1 MANTFGESYGKL
13 PPITGENAVEIDGE
27 NSKRISSGV
36 GRDQHGLVRLPPIVR
51 LDSLRSAS
59 STAQVFTNAPGENK
73 TDMSTQGTNL
83 KFSQKMDVLRRQSAK
98 QLRKHKTEKP
108 EDEKKL
114 ISSVAVKETDEV
126 DTNVFDCVDWSY
138 HHEKARLF
146 KPKERSRGN
155 YEALAPSKD
164 SLTSRRGSASVIKD
178 SAAKLS
184 RSRRLAKSS
193 PELFYRKINLK
204 SRTSGNVNDD
214 NVTSPSTALSA
225 DSYWHRPQARLSIHD
240 IDGSVLSHLQS
251 TLKSNEKK
259 TKRKKPVRSQTDGK
273 SSYQPLS
280 TPNSPVC
287 SESANNERKEKGRR
301 SLNDI
306 TEAVKQFVDRRRPSI
321 SLPRKQN
328 LVEETVKLKIEGK
341 SCPQAETTAGD
352 RTLAFSIVASPRFRS
367 PQNKEK
373 RASLYDLQQILG
385 LLQKDDVKHQSSS
398 TSLSP
403 EVDNAQSGR
412 SSQSRNA
419 SVYDLKEF
427 RKLTV
432 AAGET
437 STEKEMKK
445 QSGNKAREIKTP
457 ENTTSPVFLSPKQEM
472 GPRHLDDAR
481 KGSVY
486 DLKEFLSLGNA
497 VDSNSLSTSENASRS
512 TSPQIVFSPLN
523 SKQLLPSFTQPTEA
537 RRSSTYNLME
547 FLSLPQSGG
556 ISRPQ
561 SGQSYPSSQGDNAKS
576 DNRELN
582 VTETDR
588 DGREAR
594 SLSVYDLAEYLAMT
608 SGVPPLVRVISSA
621 EDQTEKKT
629 NSKSLGASGVDNGN
643 TYKRES
649 VYDFWEMLNIMQQEH
664 EAKRESTHNLPE
676 ILAYFHR
683 EASSKE
689 PEHPT
694 STHCE
699 NSHEDKT
706 GPFLVN
712 SSPPSPG
719 ASVSSGYS
727 SDSPSSGVQQTD
739 SKGVE
744 VNHNTSPR
752 QMSVYDLK
760 EFLSL
765 YASQKN
771 TPNHQLL
778 PAFRRK
784 FSNISQSGIS
794 IHVTDEWNRSL
805 DLETDDVFLPVPAKV
820 EAKSPQ
826 NKRSSVYDL
835 REFLDL
841 LNADESPL
849 RRRLSS
855 VSSASTKS
863 SESEPESFQPEQK
876 TPDAYS
882 PNQNPA
888 SPRPGLSPRQDSG
901 GNVSLYDLGEFLSI
915 LNTDESPLRRRL
927 SSASDFA
934 TQDDSSSQAEDFE
947 KTPLYSLGE
956 ILSVLN
962 DFEQKKV
969 NENAAD
975 ERRLGS
981 EDEISITVPL
991 LPQKKE
997 KASVQALATRKCLL
1011 TSPQKSLSS
1020 VRETSE

>member
-1 MANTFGESYGKL
+1 MANAFGESYVKL
-13 PPITGENAVEIDGE
+13 PPITGENAIEIDEE

-51 LDSLRSAS
+51 LDSLRSAP
-59 STAQVFTNAPGENK
+59 STAQVFANAPGENK
-73 TDMSTQGTNL
+73 TEMSTQGTNL

-98 QLRKHKTEKP
+98 QLRKCTTEKP

-126 DTNVFDCVDWSY
+126 DTNVFDRVDWSY

-146 KPKERSRGN
+146 KPKERSRGD
-155 YEALAPSKD
+155 YEALASSKD
-164 SLTSRRGSASVIKD
+164 SLASRRGSATVVKD
-178 SAAKLS
+178 LAAKLS

-193 PELFYRKINLK
+193 PELCYRKINLK
-204 SRTSGNVNDD
+204 SRAGGNVNDD
-214 NVTSPSTALSA
+214 NITPPSTALSA
-225 DSYWHRPQARLSIHD
+225 DSYSHRSQARLSIHD

-251 TLKSNEKK
+251 TLKSNERK

-306 TEAVKQFVDRRRPSI
+306 TEAVKQFVDRGRPSI

-328 LVEETVKLKIEGK
+328 LVEETVRLKIEGK

-352 RTLAFSIVASPRFRS
+352 RTPTFSIVASHRS
-367 PQNKEK
+367 HSSPSKEK

-385 LLQKDDVKHQSSS
+385 LLQKDDLKQQSSS

-403 EVDNAQSGR
+403 EVENAQSRR

-427 RKLTV
+427 LKLKG

-437 STEKEMKK
+437 SNEMEMKK
-445 QSGNKAREIKTP
+445 PSGNATREIKTQG
-457 ENTTSPVFLSPKQEM
+457 NTPSVVLSPQQEM

-486 DLKEFLSLGNA
+486 DLKEFLSLGTT
-497 VDSNSLSTSENASRS
+497 VDFNSLSTSENSSRS

-523 SKQLLPSFTQPTEA
+523 SKQLLSFTQPSEA
-537 RRSSTYNLME
+537 RRSSTYDLME

-561 SGQSYPSSQGDNAKS
+561 SGQGYSSSQGDNAKS
-576 DNRELN
+576 GNRELN
-582 VTETDR
+582 VTETDQE
-588 DGREAR
+588 GREAR

-608 SGVPPLVRVISSA
+608 SGVPPLVRVVSSA
-621 EDQTEKKT
+621 EDQTENT
-629 NSKSLGASGVDNGN
+629 NSKSVLGASGVDKGN

-649 VYDFWEMLNIMQQEH
+649 LYDLREMLNTMQQEH
-664 EAKRESTHNLPE
+664 EAKRESTYNLPE

-683 EASSKE
+683 EASSRE
-689 PEHPT
+689 PEHQT
-694 STHCE
+694 ATHSE

-706 GPFLVN
+706 GPLLVN
-712 SSPPSPG
+712 STPPPNPG
-719 ASVSSGYS
+719 LSISSGYS
-727 SDSPSSGVQQTD
+727 SDSPSSNVQRKD
-739 SKGVE
+739 SKGLE
-744 VNHNTSPR
+744 VNHSPSPR

-765 YASQKN
+765 YATQKN
-771 TPNHQLL
+771 TQNHQFL

-805 DLETDDVFLPVPAKV
+805 DLETDDAFLPVSTKV
-820 EAKSPQ
+820 EAKSPET
-826 NKRSSVYDL
+826 KRSSVYDL

-855 VSSASTKS
+855 VSSVSTKS
-863 SESEPESFQPEQK
+863 SESEPDSFQPEQK
-876 TPDAYS
+876 TPDANS

-888 SPRPGLSPRQDSG
+888 SSRPELSPRQDSG

-934 TQDDSSSQAEDFE
+934 TQDDSSNQAEDFE
-947 KTPLYSLGE
+947 KSPLYSLGE

-962 DFEQKKV
+962 DFEQKKA
-969 NENAAD
+969 NENAPD
-975 ERRLGS
+975 ELQLGS

-997 KASVQALATRKCLL
+997 KTNVQILAPRKRLL

-1020 VRETSE
+1020 VRETFE

>member
-1 MANTFGESYGKL
+1 M
-13 PPITGENAVEIDGE
+13 
-27 NSKRISSGV
+27 
-36 GRDQHGLVRLPPIVR
+36 
-51 LDSLRSAS
+51 
-59 STAQVFTNAPGENK
+59 
-73 TDMSTQGTNL
+73 
-83 KFSQKMDVLRRQSAK
+83 
-98 QLRKHKTEKP
+98 
-108 EDEKKL
+108 
-114 ISSVAVKETDEV
+114 
-126 DTNVFDCVDWSY
+126 DTNVFDSVDWSY
-138 HHEKARLF
+138 HHEKASLF

-178 SAAKLS
+178 SPAKLS

-193 PELFYRKINLK
+193 PELCYRKINLK
-204 SRTSGNVNDD
+204 SRASGNVNDD
-214 NVTSPSTALSA
+214 NVTSTSTALSA

-352 RTLAFSIVASPRFRS
+352 RTPTFSIVASPHLQS
-367 PQNKEK
+367 SQNKEK

-385 LLQKDDVKHQSSS
+385 LLQKDDLKHQSSS

-403 EVDNAQSGR
+403 EVEHAQSGR

-427 RKLTV
+427 LKLTLAV
-432 AAGET
+432 GET
-437 STEKEMKK
+437 STEEEMKK

-457 ENTTSPVFLSPKQEM
+457 ENTTSPVFLSPKQEIAQ
-472 GPRHLDDAR
+472 RHVDDAR

-486 DLKEFLSLGNA
+486 NLKEFLSLGNA
-497 VDSNSLSTSENASRS
+497 VNSNSLSTSENSSRS

-523 SKQLLPSFTQPTEA
+523 SKRLLQSFTQSTEA
-537 RRSSTYNLME
+537 RRSSTYDLME

-561 SGQSYPSSQGDNAKS
+561 SEQSYSCSQRDNAKS

-621 EDQTEKKT
+621 EDQTEKT
-629 NSKSLGASGVDNGN
+629 NSKSLGAGGVDNGN

-649 VYDFWEMLNIMQQEH
+649 VYDLREILNITQQEH
-664 EAKRESTHNLPE
+664 
-676 ILAYFHR
+676 
-683 EASSKE
+683 
-689 PEHPT
+689 
-694 STHCE
+694 
-699 NSHEDKT
+699 
-706 GPFLVN
+706 
-712 SSPPSPG
+712 
-719 ASVSSGYS
+719 
-727 SDSPSSGVQQTD
+727 
-739 SKGVE
+739 
-744 VNHNTSPR
+744 
-752 QMSVYDLK
+752 

-771 TPNHQLL
+771 TPKHQLL
-778 PAFRRK
+778 PSFRRK
-784 FSNISQSGIS
+784 SSNISQSGIS
-794 IHVTDEWNRSL
+794 IHVTDAWNRSL
-805 DLETDDVFLPVPAKV
+805 
-820 EAKSPQ
+820 
-826 NKRSSVYDL
+826 
-835 REFLDL
+835 
-841 LNADESPL
+841 
-849 RRRLSS
+849 
-855 VSSASTKS
+855 
-863 SESEPESFQPEQK
+863 
-876 TPDAYS
+876 
-882 PNQNPA
+882 
-888 SPRPGLSPRQDSG
+888 
-901 GNVSLYDLGEFLSI
+901 
-915 LNTDESPLRRRL
+915 
-927 SSASDFA
+927 
-934 TQDDSSSQAEDFE
+934 
-947 KTPLYSLGE
+947 
-956 ILSVLN
+956 
-962 DFEQKKV
+962 
-969 NENAAD
+969 
-975 ERRLGS
+975 
-981 EDEISITVPL
+981 
-991 LPQKKE
+991 
-997 KASVQALATRKCLL
+997 
-1011 TSPQKSLSS
+1011 
-1020 VRETSE
+1020 

>member
-1 MANTFGESYGKL
+1 MANAFGELYMKL

-36 GRDQHGLVRLPPIVR
+36 ERDQHGLVRLPPIVR
-51 LDSLRSAS
+51 LDSLRSAPS
-59 STAQVFTNAPGENK
+59 SAQVFANALGENK
-73 TDMSTQGTNL
+73 TEMSTQGTNL

-114 ISSVAVKETDEV
+114 ISSVAVKETDEM
-126 DTNVFDCVDWSY
+126 DTNVFDSVDWSY
-138 HHEKARLF
+138 HHEKASLF

-193 PELFYRKINLK
+193 PELCYRKINLK
-204 SRTSGNVNDD
+204 SRASGNVNDD
-214 NVTSPSTALSA
+214 NVISTSTALSA
-225 DSYWHRPQARLSIHD
+225 DSYWHRSQARLSIHD

-306 TEAVKQFVDRRRPSI
+306 TEAVKQFVDGRRPV

-352 RTLAFSIVASPRFRS
+352 RTPTFSIVASPHLQS
-367 PQNKEK
+367 SQNKEK

-385 LLQKDDVKHQSSS
+385 LLQKDDLKHQSSS

-403 EVDNAQSGR
+403 EVEHAQSGR

-427 RKLTV
+427 LKLTV
-432 AAGET
+432 AVGET
-437 STEKEMKK
+437 STEEEMKK

-472 GPRHLDDAR
+472 AQRHVDDAR

-497 VDSNSLSTSENASRS
+497 VNSNSLSTSENSSRS

-523 SKQLLPSFTQPTEA
+523 SKRLLQSFTQSTEA
-537 RRSSTYNLME
+537 HRSSTYDLME

-561 SGQSYPSSQGDNAKS
+561 SEQSYSCSQRDNAKS

-608 SGVPPLVRVISSA
+608 SEAPPLVRVISSA
-621 EDQTEKKT
+621 EDQTEKT
-629 NSKSLGASGVDNGN
+629 NTKSLGASGVDNGN

-649 VYDFWEMLNIMQQEH
+649 MYDLREILNITQQEH
-664 EAKRESTHNLPE
+664 
-676 ILAYFHR
+676 
-683 EASSKE
+683 
-689 PEHPT
+689 
-694 STHCE
+694 
-699 NSHEDKT
+699 
-706 GPFLVN
+706 
-712 SSPPSPG
+712 
-719 ASVSSGYS
+719 
-727 SDSPSSGVQQTD
+727 
-739 SKGVE
+739 
-744 VNHNTSPR
+744 
-752 QMSVYDLK
+752 

-771 TPNHQLL
+771 TPKHQLL

-784 FSNISQSGIS
+784 PSNISQSGIS
-794 IHVTDEWNRSL
+794 IHVTDAWNRSL
-805 DLETDDVFLPVPAKV
+805 
-820 EAKSPQ
+820 
-826 NKRSSVYDL
+826 
-835 REFLDL
+835 
-841 LNADESPL
+841 
-849 RRRLSS
+849 
-855 VSSASTKS
+855 
-863 SESEPESFQPEQK
+863 
-876 TPDAYS
+876 
-882 PNQNPA
+882 
-888 SPRPGLSPRQDSG
+888 
-901 GNVSLYDLGEFLSI
+901 
-915 LNTDESPLRRRL
+915 
-927 SSASDFA
+927 
-934 TQDDSSSQAEDFE
+934 
-947 KTPLYSLGE
+947 
-956 ILSVLN
+956 
-962 DFEQKKV
+962 
-969 NENAAD
+969 
-975 ERRLGS
+975 
-981 EDEISITVPL
+981 
-991 LPQKKE
+991 
-997 KASVQALATRKCLL
+997 
-1011 TSPQKSLSS
+1011 
-1020 VRETSE
+1020 

>member
-1 MANTFGESYGKL
+1 MANAFGESYVKL

-51 LDSLRSAS
+51 LDSLRSAP
-59 STAQVFTNAPGENK
+59 STAQVFANAPGENK
-73 TDMSTQGTNL
+73 TEMSTQGTNL

-114 ISSVAVKETDEV
+114 ISSVAAKETDEV
-126 DTNVFDCVDWSY
+126 DTNVFDSVDWSY
-138 HHEKARLF
+138 HHEKASLF

-214 NVTSPSTALSA
+214 NVASPSTALSA

-352 RTLAFSIVASPRFRS
+352 RTPTFSIVASPRLQS
-367 PQNKEK
+367 SQNKEK

-385 LLQKDDVKHQSSS
+385 LLQKDDLKHQSSS

-403 EVDNAQSGR
+403 EVEHVQSGR

-427 RKLTV
+427 LKLTV

-445 QSGNKAREIKTP
+445 QSGNKAREIKTR
-457 ENTTSPVFLSPKQEM
+457 EKSTSPVFLSPKQEM

-497 VDSNSLSTSENASRS
+497 VDSNSLSTSENSSRS

-523 SKQLLPSFTQPTEA
+523 AKQLLSFTQPTEA
-537 RRSSTYNLME
+537 RRSSTYDLME

-561 SGQSYPSSQGDNAKS
+561 SGQSYSSSQGDNAKS

-621 EDQTEKKT
+621 DDQTEKT
-629 NSKSLGASGVDNGN
+629 NSTSLGASGIDNGN
-643 TYKRES
+643 THKRES
-649 VYDFWEMLNIMQQEH
+649 VYDLREMLNIMQQEH

-689 PEHPT
+689 PEHQT
-694 STHCE
+694 STHPK

-706 GPFLVN
+706 GPSLVN

-744 VNHNTSPR
+744 VSHNTSPR

-820 EAKSPQ
+820 EGKSPET
-826 NKRSSVYDL
+826 KRSSVYDL

-863 SESEPESFQPEQK
+863 SESEPESFQSEQK
-876 TPDAYS
+876 LRDANS

-901 GNVSLYDLGEFLSI
+901 GNASLYDLGEFLSI

-934 TQDDSSSQAEDFE
+934 TQDDSSNQAEDFE
-947 KTPLYSLGE
+947 KTPLHSLGE

-997 KASVQALATRKCLL
+997 KTSVQTLATRKCLL

>member
-1 MANTFGESYGKL
+1 MANAFGESYVKL
-13 PPITGENAVEIDGE
+13 PPITGKNAVEIDGE

-51 LDSLRSAS
+51 LDSLRSAP
-59 STAQVFTNAPGENK
+59 STAKVFANAQGENK
-73 TDMSTQGTNL
+73 TEMPTQGTNL
-83 KFSQKMDVLRRQSAK
+83 KFSQKMDVLRRQSA
-98 QLRKHKTEKP
+98 RKHKTEKL
-108 EDEKKL
+108 ENEKKL

-126 DTNVFDCVDWSY
+126 DTNVFDSVDWSY
-138 HHEKARLF
+138 HHEKASLF

-204 SRTSGNVNDD
+204 SRASGNVNDD

-301 SLNDI
+301 SVNDN
-306 TEAVKQFVDRRRPSI
+306 TEAVKQFVDGKRPV

-328 LVEETVKLKIEGK
+328 LVEETVKLKIERK

-352 RTLAFSIVASPRFRS
+352 STPTFSIAASPRLQS
-367 PQNKEK
+367 SQNKEK

-385 LLQKDDVKHQSSS
+385 LLQKNDVKHQSSS

-403 EVDNAQSGR
+403 EVEHAQSGT

-427 RKLTV
+427 LKLTV
-432 AAGET
+432 AIGET
-437 STEKEMKK
+437 STEEEMKK

-457 ENTTSPVFLSPKQEM
+457 ENTTSPVILSPKQEM
-472 GPRHLDDAR
+472 AQRHVDDAR

-486 DLKEFLSLGNA
+486 DLKESLSLGNA
-497 VDSNSLSTSENASRS
+497 VDSNSLSTSENSSRS

-523 SKQLLPSFTQPTEA
+523 AKQLLSFTQPTEA
-537 RRSSTYNLME
+537 RRSSTYDLME

-556 ISRPQ
+556 ISRPH
-561 SGQSYPSSQGDNAKS
+561 SGQSYSSSQGDNAKS

-594 SLSVYDLAEYLAMT
+594 SLSVYGLAEYLAMT
-608 SGVPPLVRVISSA
+608 SGVPPLVRIISSA
-621 EDQTEKKT
+621 DDQTEKT

-643 TYKRES
+643 THKRES
-649 VYDFWEMLNIMQQEH
+649 VYDLREILNIMQQEH
-664 EAKRESTHNLPE
+664 E
-676 ILAYFHR
+676 
-683 EASSKE
+683 
-689 PEHPT
+689 
-694 STHCE
+694 
-699 NSHEDKT
+699 
-706 GPFLVN
+706 
-712 SSPPSPG
+712 
-719 ASVSSGYS
+719 
-727 SDSPSSGVQQTD
+727 
-739 SKGVE
+739 
-744 VNHNTSPR
+744 
-752 QMSVYDLK
+752 
-760 EFLSL
+760 FLSL
-765 YASQKN
+765 YAPQKN

-805 DLETDDVFLPVPAKV
+805 
-820 EAKSPQ
+820 
-826 NKRSSVYDL
+826 
-835 REFLDL
+835 
-841 LNADESPL
+841 
-849 RRRLSS
+849 
-855 VSSASTKS
+855 
-863 SESEPESFQPEQK
+863 
-876 TPDAYS
+876 
-882 PNQNPA
+882 
-888 SPRPGLSPRQDSG
+888 
-901 GNVSLYDLGEFLSI
+901 
-915 LNTDESPLRRRL
+915 
-927 SSASDFA
+927 
-934 TQDDSSSQAEDFE
+934 
-947 KTPLYSLGE
+947 
-956 ILSVLN
+956 
-962 DFEQKKV
+962 
-969 NENAAD
+969 
-975 ERRLGS
+975 
-981 EDEISITVPL
+981 
-991 LPQKKE
+991 
-997 KASVQALATRKCLL
+997 
-1011 TSPQKSLSS
+1011 
-1020 VRETSE
+1020 

>member
-1 MANTFGESYGKL
+1 MANAFGESYVKL

-51 LDSLRSAS
+51 LDSLRSAP
-59 STAQVFTNAPGENK
+59 STAKVFANAQGENK
-73 TDMSTQGTNL
+73 TEMPTQGTNL
-83 KFSQKMDVLRRQSAK
+83 KFSPKMDVLRRQSPK
-98 QLRKHKTEKP
+98 QLRKHKTEKL
-108 EDEKKL
+108 ENEKKL

-126 DTNVFDCVDWSY
+126 DTNVFDSVDWSY
-138 HHEKARLF
+138 HHEKASLF

-184 RSRRLAKSS
+184 ISHRLAKSS
-193 PELFYRKINLK
+193 PELFYRQINLK
-204 SRTSGNVNDD
+204 SRASGNVNDYT
-214 NVTSPSTALSA
+214 VISPSTALSA
-225 DSYWHRPQARLSIHD
+225 DSYCHRSQARLSIHD
-240 IDGSVLSHLQS
+240 IDGSVLSHLQN

-306 TEAVKQFVDRRRPSI
+306 TEAVKQFVDGKRPV

-352 RTLAFSIVASPRFRS
+352 RTPTFSIAASARLQS
-367 PQNKEK
+367 SQNKEK
-373 RASLYDLQQILG
+373 RASLYDLQQIQG
-385 LLQKDDVKHQSSS
+385 LLQKNDVKHQSSS

-403 EVDNAQSGR
+403 EVEHAQSGT

-427 RKLTV
+427 LTLTV
-432 AAGET
+432 AIGET
-437 STEKEMKK
+437 STEEEMKK

-457 ENTTSPVFLSPKQEM
+457 ENTTSPVILSPKQEM
-472 GPRHLDDAR
+472 AQRHVDDAR

-497 VDSNSLSTSENASRS
+497 VDSNSLSTSENSSRS

-523 SKQLLPSFTQPTEA
+523 AKQLLSFTQPTEA
-537 RRSSTYNLME
+537 RRSSTYDLME

-561 SGQSYPSSQGDNAKS
+561 SGQSYSSSQGDNAKS

-582 VTETDR
+582 VTETHR

-594 SLSVYDLAEYLAMT
+594 SLSVYGVAEYLAMT

-621 EDQTEKKT
+621 DDQTEKT

-649 VYDFWEMLNIMQQEH
+649 VYDLREILNIMQQEH
-664 EAKRESTHNLPE
+664 
-676 ILAYFHR
+676 
-683 EASSKE
+683 
-689 PEHPT
+689 
-694 STHCE
+694 
-699 NSHEDKT
+699 
-706 GPFLVN
+706 
-712 SSPPSPG
+712 
-719 ASVSSGYS
+719 
-727 SDSPSSGVQQTD
+727 
-739 SKGVE
+739 
-744 VNHNTSPR
+744 
-752 QMSVYDLK
+752 

-805 DLETDDVFLPVPAKV
+805 
-820 EAKSPQ
+820 
-826 NKRSSVYDL
+826 
-835 REFLDL
+835 
-841 LNADESPL
+841 
-849 RRRLSS
+849 
-855 VSSASTKS
+855 
-863 SESEPESFQPEQK
+863 
-876 TPDAYS
+876 
-882 PNQNPA
+882 
-888 SPRPGLSPRQDSG
+888 
-901 GNVSLYDLGEFLSI
+901 
-915 LNTDESPLRRRL
+915 
-927 SSASDFA
+927 
-934 TQDDSSSQAEDFE
+934 
-947 KTPLYSLGE
+947 
-956 ILSVLN
+956 
-962 DFEQKKV
+962 
-969 NENAAD
+969 
-975 ERRLGS
+975 
-981 EDEISITVPL
+981 
-991 LPQKKE
+991 
-997 KASVQALATRKCLL
+997 
-1011 TSPQKSLSS
+1011 
-1020 VRETSE
+1020 

>member
-1 MANTFGESYGKL
+1 MANAFGESYVKL

-36 GRDQHGLVRLPPIVR
+36 GRHQHGLVRLPPIVR
-51 LDSLRSAS
+51 LDSLRSAP
-59 STAQVFTNAPGENK
+59 STAQVFANAPGENK
-73 TDMSTQGTNL
+73 TEMSTQGTNL

-126 DTNVFDCVDWSY
+126 DTNVFDSVDWSY
-138 HHEKARLF
+138 HHEKASLF

-178 SAAKLS
+178 SAAKS
-184 RSRRLAKSS
+184 SISHRLAKSS

-204 SRTSGNVNDD
+204 SRASGNVNDYT
-214 NVTSPSTALSA
+214 VISPSTALSA
-225 DSYWHRPQARLSIHD
+225 DSYCHQSQARLSIHD
-240 IDGSVLSHLQS
+240 IDGSVLSHLQN
-251 TLKSNEKK
+251 TMKSNEKK

-287 SESANNERKEKGRR
+287 SESANNERKEKDRR

-306 TEAVKQFVDRRRPSI
+306 TEAVKQFVDGKRPV

-352 RTLAFSIVASPRFRS
+352 RTPTFSIVASARLQS
-367 PQNKEK
+367 SENKEK
-373 RASLYDLQQILG
+373 RASLYDLQQIQG
-385 LLQKDDVKHQSSS
+385 LLQKDDIKHQSSS
-398 TSLSP
+398 TSWSS
-403 EVDNAQSGR
+403 EVEHAQSGT

-427 RKLTV
+427 LKLTV
-432 AAGET
+432 AVGET
-437 STEKEMKK
+437 STEEEMKK
-445 QSGNKAREIKTP
+445 QSGNKAREIKTQ
-457 ENTTSPVFLSPKQEM
+457 ENTTSPVILSSKQEM
-472 GPRHLDDAR
+472 AQRHVDDAR

-486 DLKEFLSLGNA
+486 DLKEFLSLGNV
-497 VDSNSLSTSENASRS
+497 VDSNSLSTSENSSRS
-512 TSPQIVFSPLN
+512 TSPHIVFSPLN
-523 SKQLLPSFTQPTEA
+523 SKQLLSFTQPTEA
-537 RRSSTYNLME
+537 RRSSTYDLME

-561 SGQSYPSSQGDNAKS
+561 SGQSYSSSQGDNAKS

-621 EDQTEKKT
+621 DDQTEKT

-649 VYDFWEMLNIMQQEH
+649 VYDLREILNIMQQEH
-664 EAKRESTHNLPE
+664 
-676 ILAYFHR
+676 
-683 EASSKE
+683 
-689 PEHPT
+689 
-694 STHCE
+694 
-699 NSHEDKT
+699 
-706 GPFLVN
+706 
-712 SSPPSPG
+712 
-719 ASVSSGYS
+719 
-727 SDSPSSGVQQTD
+727 
-739 SKGVE
+739 
-744 VNHNTSPR
+744 
-752 QMSVYDLK
+752 

-794 IHVTDEWNRSL
+794 IHITDEWNRSL
-805 DLETDDVFLPVPAKV
+805 
-820 EAKSPQ
+820 
-826 NKRSSVYDL
+826 
-835 REFLDL
+835 
-841 LNADESPL
+841 
-849 RRRLSS
+849 
-855 VSSASTKS
+855 
-863 SESEPESFQPEQK
+863 
-876 TPDAYS
+876 
-882 PNQNPA
+882 
-888 SPRPGLSPRQDSG
+888 
-901 GNVSLYDLGEFLSI
+901 
-915 LNTDESPLRRRL
+915 
-927 SSASDFA
+927 
-934 TQDDSSSQAEDFE
+934 
-947 KTPLYSLGE
+947 
-956 ILSVLN
+956 
-962 DFEQKKV
+962 
-969 NENAAD
+969 
-975 ERRLGS
+975 
-981 EDEISITVPL
+981 
-991 LPQKKE
+991 
-997 KASVQALATRKCLL
+997 
-1011 TSPQKSLSS
+1011 
-1020 VRETSE
+1020 

>member
-1 MANTFGESYGKL
+1 MANAFGESYVKL

-51 LDSLRSAS
+51 LDSLRSAP
-59 STAQVFTNAPGENK
+59 STAQVFANAQGENK
-73 TDMSTQGTNL
+73 TEMSTQGTNL
-83 KFSQKMDVLRRQSAK
+83 KFSPKMDVLRRQSAK

-126 DTNVFDCVDWSY
+126 DTNVFDSVDWSY

-204 SRTSGNVNDD
+204 SRASGNVNDD

-306 TEAVKQFVDRRRPSI
+306 TEAVKQFVDGKRPV

-352 RTLAFSIVASPRFRS
+352 RTPTFSIAASARLQS
-367 PQNKEK
+367 SQNKEK
-373 RASLYDLQQILG
+373 SASLYDLQQILG

-403 EVDNAQSGR
+403 EVEHAQSGT

-427 RKLTV
+427 LKLTEAV
-432 AAGET
+432 GET
-437 STEKEMKK
+437 STEEEMKK

-457 ENTTSPVFLSPKQEM
+457 ENTTSPVILSSKQEM
-472 GPRHLDDAR
+472 AQRHVDDAR

-497 VDSNSLSTSENASRS
+497 VDSNSLSTSENSSRS

-523 SKQLLPSFTQPTEA
+523 AKQLLSFTQPTEA
-537 RRSSTYNLME
+537 RRSSTYDLME

-561 SGQSYPSSQGDNAKS
+561 SGQSYSSSQGDNAKS

-594 SLSVYDLAEYLAMT
+594 SLSVYGVAEYLAMT
-608 SGVPPLVRVISSA
+608 SGVPPLSRVISSA
-621 EDQTEKKT
+621 DDQTEKT
-629 NSKSLGASGVDNGN
+629 NSRSLGASGVDNGN

-649 VYDFWEMLNIMQQEH
+649 VYDLREILNIMQQQ
-664 EAKRESTHNLPE
+664 
-676 ILAYFHR
+676 Y
-683 EASSKE
+683 
-689 PEHPT
+689 
-694 STHCE
+694 
-699 NSHEDKT
+699 
-706 GPFLVN
+706 
-712 SSPPSPG
+712 
-719 ASVSSGYS
+719 
-727 SDSPSSGVQQTD
+727 
-739 SKGVE
+739 
-744 VNHNTSPR
+744 
-752 QMSVYDLK
+752 

-805 DLETDDVFLPVPAKV
+805 
-820 EAKSPQ
+820 
-826 NKRSSVYDL
+826 
-835 REFLDL
+835 
-841 LNADESPL
+841 
-849 RRRLSS
+849 
-855 VSSASTKS
+855 
-863 SESEPESFQPEQK
+863 
-876 TPDAYS
+876 
-882 PNQNPA
+882 
-888 SPRPGLSPRQDSG
+888 
-901 GNVSLYDLGEFLSI
+901 
-915 LNTDESPLRRRL
+915 
-927 SSASDFA
+927 
-934 TQDDSSSQAEDFE
+934 
-947 KTPLYSLGE
+947 
-956 ILSVLN
+956 
-962 DFEQKKV
+962 
-969 NENAAD
+969 
-975 ERRLGS
+975 
-981 EDEISITVPL
+981 
-991 LPQKKE
+991 
-997 KASVQALATRKCLL
+997 
-1011 TSPQKSLSS
+1011 
-1020 VRETSE
+1020 

>member
-1 MANTFGESYGKL
+1 MANAFGESYVKL

-51 LDSLRSAS
+51 LDSLRSAP
-59 STAQVFTNAPGENK
+59 STAQVFANAQGENK
-73 TDMSTQGTNL
+73 TEMPTQGTNL
-83 KFSQKMDVLRRQSAK
+83 KFSPKMDVLRRQSPK
-98 QLRKHKTEKP
+98 QLRKHTTEKL

-126 DTNVFDCVDWSY
+126 DTNVFDSVDWSY
-138 HHEKARLF
+138 HHEKASLF

-204 SRTSGNVNDD
+204 SRASGNVNDD

-306 TEAVKQFVDRRRPSI
+306 TEAVKQFVDGKRPV

-352 RTLAFSIVASPRFRS
+352 RTPTFSIAASARLQS
-367 PQNKEK
+367 SQNKEK
-373 RASLYDLQQILG
+373 RASLYDLQQIQG
-385 LLQKDDVKHQSSS
+385 LFQKDDVKHQSSS

-403 EVDNAQSGR
+403 EVEHAQSGT

-427 RKLTV
+427 LKLTEAV
-432 AAGET
+432 GKT
-437 STEKEMKK
+437 STEEEMKK

-457 ENTTSPVFLSPKQEM
+457 EKSTSPVFLSPKQEM

-497 VDSNSLSTSENASRS
+497 VDSNSLSTSENSSRS

-523 SKQLLPSFTQPTEA
+523 SKQLLSFTQPTEA
-537 RRSSTYNLME
+537 RRSSTYDLME

-561 SGQSYPSSQGDNAKS
+561 SGQSYSSSQGDNAKS

-582 VTETDR
+582 VTETHR

-594 SLSVYDLAEYLAMT
+594 SLSVYGVAEYLAMT

-621 EDQTEKKT
+621 DDQTEKT

-649 VYDFWEMLNIMQQEH
+649 VYDLREILNIMQQEH
-664 EAKRESTHNLPE
+664 
-676 ILAYFHR
+676 
-683 EASSKE
+683 
-689 PEHPT
+689 
-694 STHCE
+694 
-699 NSHEDKT
+699 
-706 GPFLVN
+706 
-712 SSPPSPG
+712 
-719 ASVSSGYS
+719 
-727 SDSPSSGVQQTD
+727 
-739 SKGVE
+739 
-744 VNHNTSPR
+744 
-752 QMSVYDLK
+752 

-805 DLETDDVFLPVPAKV
+805 
-820 EAKSPQ
+820 
-826 NKRSSVYDL
+826 
-835 REFLDL
+835 
-841 LNADESPL
+841 
-849 RRRLSS
+849 
-855 VSSASTKS
+855 
-863 SESEPESFQPEQK
+863 
-876 TPDAYS
+876 
-882 PNQNPA
+882 
-888 SPRPGLSPRQDSG
+888 
-901 GNVSLYDLGEFLSI
+901 
-915 LNTDESPLRRRL
+915 
-927 SSASDFA
+927 
-934 TQDDSSSQAEDFE
+934 
-947 KTPLYSLGE
+947 
-956 ILSVLN
+956 
-962 DFEQKKV
+962 
-969 NENAAD
+969 
-975 ERRLGS
+975 
-981 EDEISITVPL
+981 
-991 LPQKKE
+991 
-997 KASVQALATRKCLL
+997 
-1011 TSPQKSLSS
+1011 
-1020 VRETSE
+1020 